1 VIGRATDGR
10 SGVAVEGRRQDVAT
24 TTVGNSR
31 QSQQNGVSEREMMEM
46 GGWLSAAMVRRYS
59 HLRVQH
65 LAPAASV
72 IDRVL
77 PADRLLAVAEAA

>member
-1 VIGRATDGR
+1 
-10 SGVAVEGRRQDVAT
+10 
-24 TTVGNSR
+24 
-31 QSQQNGVSEREMMEM
+31 MMEM
-46 GGWLSAAMVRRYS
+46 GGWLSAAMVPRYS

-65 LAPAASV
+65 FAPAASV